1 LEEKDII
8 INKPVSEYDDS
19 QLMRMLAAGNK
30 PALAELM
37 KRYRVKAINF
47 SYRYLGDF
55 DDAEDAAQDCFV
67 KVYYNCK
74 RFDPDKPFSPWFYT
88 ILVNCCRDR
97 LRQKNLFVEFIERY
111 KLQQDIDKTPSAGKN
126 DDFAEYFSRAL
137 MKLTPA
143 KREIITLRFT
153 QDMSYQEI
161 AETLNISQ
169 GTVMSRLFR
178 AKKELEKIL
187 TSMGIYV

>member
-1 LEEKDII
+1 MGEKEII
-8 INKPVSEYDDS
+8 TNKLVGQCDDN
-19 QLMRMLAAGNK
+19 QLMVKLAGGDK
-30 PALAELM
+30 RALVELM

-67 KVYYNCK
+67 KVYYNCQ
-74 RFDPDKPFSPWFYT
+74 RFDPGKSFTSWFYT

-97 LRQKNLFVEFIERY
+97 IRNRNLFFDMIERFKIHKTLDDSQAENSQSENAELLKNALL
-111 KLQQDIDKTPSAGKN
+111 KLPPS
-126 DDFAEYFSRAL
+126 
-137 MKLTPA
+137 
-143 KREIITLRFT
+143 KREIITLRFAE
-153 QDMSYQEI
+153 DMSYQEI
-161 AETLNISQ
+161 AETLGISQ

-187 TSMGIYV
+187 KNMGIFR

>member
-1 LEEKDII
+1 LEEKEITID
-8 INKPVSEYDDS
+8 KLVGECDDN

-30 PALAELM
+30 PALSELM
-37 KRYRVKAINF
+37 KRYRNKAINF

-55 DDAEDAAQDCFV
+55 DDAEDAAQDCFI
-67 KVYYNCK
+67 KVYYNRK

-97 LRQKNLFVEFIERY
+97 LRRKNLFV
-111 KLQQDIDKTPSAGKN
+111 DSSASDDN
-126 DDFAEYFSRAL
+126 DLAEYFNKAL
-137 MKLTPA
+137 MKLAPA

-161 AETLNISQ
+161 AETLGINQ

-187 TSMGIYV
+187 TNMRIYV

>member
-1 LEEKDII
+1 
-8 INKPVSEYDDS
+8 
-19 QLMRMLAAGNK
+19 MLADGNK
-30 PALAELM
+30 QALTELM

-55 DDAEDAAQDCFV
+55 DNAEDAAQDCFI
-67 KVYYNCK
+67 KIYYNRK

-97 LRQKNLFVEFIERY
+97 LRRKNLFVDFIERY
-111 KLQQDIDKTPSAGKN
+111 KVKQNIDKTPSISDDN
-126 DDFAEYFSRAL
+126 DLAEYFNKAL
-137 MKLTPA
+137 MKLAPA

-161 AETLNISQ
+161 AETLGINQ

-187 TSMGIYV
+187 TNMGIYV

>member
-1 LEEKDII
+1 LEEKEITID
-8 INKPVSEYDDS
+8 KLVGECDDN

-30 PALAELM
+30 PALSELM
-37 KRYRVKAINF
+37 KRYRNKAINF

-55 DDAEDAAQDCFV
+55 DDAEDAAQDCFI
-67 KVYYNCK
+67 KVYYNRK

-97 LRQKNLFVEFIERY
+97 LRRKNLFAEFIERY
-111 KLQQDIDKTPSAGKN
+111 KVQQNIDKTPSISDDN
-126 DDFAEYFSRAL
+126 DLAEYFNKAL
-137 MKLTPA
+137 MKLAPA

-161 AETLNISQ
+161 AETLGINQ

-187 TSMGIYV
+187 TNMRIYV

>member
-1 LEEKDII
+1 MEEKEITID
-8 INKPVSEYDDS
+8 KLVGECDDN

-30 PALAELM
+30 PALSELM
-37 KRYRVKAINF
+37 KRYRNKAINF

-55 DDAEDAAQDCFV
+55 DDAEDAAQDCFI
-67 KVYYNCK
+67 KVYYNRK

-97 LRQKNLFVEFIERY
+97 LRRKNLFVDFIERY
-111 KLQQDIDKTPSAGKN
+111 KVQQNIDKTPSISDDN
-126 DDFAEYFSRAL
+126 DLAEYFNKAL
-137 MKLTPA
+137 MKLAPA

-161 AETLNISQ
+161 AETLGINQ

-187 TSMGIYV
+187 TNMRIYV